1 MLLDDRTNDAELGVK
16 TEPFDGEG
24 IKRQEQVEVVERIS
38 NKSDADFITEDMD
51 DSEFKQLLEE
61 EVEKEIQVI
70 SHYLMFMTVMRLMW
84 IKF

>member
-1 MLLDDRTNDAELGVK
+1 MLLDNSTNDADLGVK

-24 IKRQEQVEVVERIS
+24 IKGQEQVEVVERVS
-38 NKSDADFITEDMD
+38 KESDADFITEDMD

-70 SHYLMFMTVMRLMW
+70 SHKLLLMTV
-84 IKF
+84 FD